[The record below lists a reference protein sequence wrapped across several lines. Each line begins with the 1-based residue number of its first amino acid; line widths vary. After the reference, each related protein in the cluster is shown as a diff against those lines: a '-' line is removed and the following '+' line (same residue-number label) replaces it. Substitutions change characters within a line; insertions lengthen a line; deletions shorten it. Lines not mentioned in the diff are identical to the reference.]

1 MESYAKSLFH
11 AGTPDPL
18 TPRPEPNSTVKALW
32 ACLTLSYVA
41 HGITTMN
48 LSILC
53 GTNPS
58 VREEQQQDS
67 EWDILGVRIDSTLK
81 NLNLAPRSR
90 QAVVF
95 ALTQRINSPIFA
107 RGLET

>member
-1 MESYAKSLFH
+1 MTEQESCIPG
-11 AGTPDPL
+11 AGL
-18 TPRPEPNSTVKALW
+18 RLL
-32 ACLTLSYVA
+32 ACGHIVNLHVCHHIRYLVNL
-41 HGITTMN
+41 HGMN